1 MDSIDNIWFQL
12 KDNINFDYEQKYSL
26 DDEWYVEGH
35 F

>member
-12 KDNINFDYEQKYSL
+12 KDNINFDYEQYSL